1 MADSYLAQ
9 ASRNAP
15 AGYNSHLQELT
26 AMADSYRA
34 QASKLAPTPAGYNS
48 HLQELTAMGN
58 SYLAQAS
65 RNAPAGY
72 NSHLQELTA
81 MGNSYRAQAS
91 RIAIASSA
99 SVPEPAS
106 TTSGSFDWIDAGIG
120 AMSGFGVAFAVAGTL
135 LFALRRRPRGQGPET
150 PTTA

>member
-1 MADSYLAQ
+1 
-9 ASRNAP
+9 
-15 AGYNSHLQELT
+15 
-26 AMADSYRA
+26 MADSYRA
-34 QASKLAPTPAGYNS
+34 QAS
-48 HLQELTAMGN
+48 
-58 SYLAQAS
+58 
-65 RNAPAGY
+65 RIAPAGY